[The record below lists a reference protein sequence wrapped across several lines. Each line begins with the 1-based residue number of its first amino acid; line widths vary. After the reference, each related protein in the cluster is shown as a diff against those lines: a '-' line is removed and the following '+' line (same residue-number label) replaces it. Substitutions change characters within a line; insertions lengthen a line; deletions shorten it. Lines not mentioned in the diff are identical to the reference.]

1 MNKLI
6 SKTLIKFPFQRI
18 KIDNNSDFFKKVLN
32 NSKKKIEREKD
43 KLFLI
48 DQKYY
53 LFKTFM
59 NKIELDKEKKINLR
73 KSIINNSYYY
83 NSKNDLDI
91 SKLNNEKENDNNKF
105 TNIKKYKPIKN
116 LFYLKLKKNYN
127 KNINDS
133 ENESKNNR
141 KIKLNK
147 NRSFEN
153 KKIPFKKMKTFRIN
167 NKDSLLEKTINKF
180 KTIYFNKSLD
190 NSKKNNNILI
200 TNMNCINN
208 NKIDKQKNHKKIYNI
223 KKLIKK
229 SRKSIDD
236 IENNSQKISKIINQ
250 NKYLNRFKSEGN
262 IIKSKKILNMIKQK
276 NKKFGKNYDILGP
289 IEKNSLS
296 SIREVRINKD
306 KRKETKTIWMHRTA
320 ANIVSFGQVYQEFPD
335 DLFYKERKRIIQD
348 YLTLRNDK
356 KMPIKINKKRL
367 SSSKNLAYNLNKI
380 ENMIISY
387 KNLIQK
393 IKKIS

>member
-167 NKDSLLEKTINKF
+167 NN
-180 KTIYFNKSLD
+180 
-190 NSKKNNNILI
+190 
-200 TNMNCINN
+200 
-208 NKIDKQKNHKKIYNI
+208 
-223 KKLIKK
+223 
-229 SRKSIDD
+229 
-236 IENNSQKISKIINQ
+236 
-250 NKYLNRFKSEGN
+250 
-262 IIKSKKILNMIKQK
+262 
-276 NKKFGKNYDILGP
+276 
-289 IEKNSLS
+289 
-296 SIREVRINKD
+296 
-306 KRKETKTIWMHRTA
+306 
-320 ANIVSFGQVYQEFPD
+320 
-335 DLFYKERKRIIQD
+335 
-348 YLTLRNDK
+348 
-356 KMPIKINKKRL
+356 
-367 SSSKNLAYNLNKI
+367 
-380 ENMIISY
+380 
-387 KNLIQK
+387 
-393 IKKIS
+393 